1 MARALKRPN
10 IPLKLPKV
18 KVPRLPRTDEP
29 YEDVFEE
36 MTLQEHLEE
45 LRDRIIKTCLAI
57 GVAFI
62 AGVFLADRLLN
73 QIVKN
78 ANVLVDESG
87 QGGLDIASPT
97 DPITLYFKIALYIA
111 IGFTMPIIIWH
122 LIGFLSPGLTRKE
135 KRVLFTAL
143 PFVTLLF
150 LGGVSYAYFFAVPR
164 AYDFLSTFQS
174 DVFSWDPDG
183 GQVINF
189 YLTVMIGL
197 GIAFQIPVVMFLL
210 AKLNLVSPKRMSQYR
225 KYAAMAILVI
235 AAIITPTPDPFNM
248 FFVALPLLL
257 LYEVGIIVARVFA
270 RSSQAATT

>member
-1 MARALKRPN
+1 MARALRRPH
-10 IPLKLPKV
+10 IPVKLPKV
-18 KVPRLPRTDEP
+18 KIPRLPRTDEP
-29 YEDVFEE
+29 YEDVFDE

-45 LRDRIIKTCLAI
+45 LRDRIIKTCVAI
-57 GVAFI
+57 AVAFI
-62 AGVFLADRLLN
+62 AGVFLADRLLDHN
-73 QIVKN
+73 VNTAN
-78 ANVLVDESG
+78 ALVDATG

-111 IGFTMPIIIWH
+111 IGFTMPIIVWH
-122 LIGFLSPGLTRKE
+122 FIGFLAPGLTRKE

-164 AYDFLSTFQS
+164 AFDFLSSFQS
-174 DVFSWDPDG
+174 DIFSWDPDG

-189 YLTVMIGL
+189 YLTVMVGL

-210 AKLNLVSPKRMSQYR
+210 AKLNLVSPQRMSQYR
-225 KYAAMAILVI
+225 KYAAMGILVI
-235 AAIITPTPDPFNM
+235 SAVITPTPDPFNM

-257 LYEVGIIVARVFA
+257 LYEVGIVIARVFA
-270 RSSQAATT
+270 RPTRTATT

>member
-1 MARALKRPN
+1 MARALRRPN

-45 LRDRIIKTCLAI
+45 LRDRIIKTCIAI
-57 GVAFI
+57 AVAFI
-62 AGVFLADRLLN
+62 AGVFLARPLLL
-73 QIVKN
+73 QIVEKAN
-78 ANVLVDESG
+78 ATVAQSG
-87 QGGLDIASPT
+87 QGGLDIKSPT

-111 IGFTMPIIIWH
+111 IGFTMPIIMWH
-122 LIGFLSPGLTRKE
+122 LIGFLTPGLTRKE

-143 PFVTLLF
+143 PFVTVLF

-164 AYDFLSTFQS
+164 AYDFLSNFQT
-174 DVFSWDPDG
+174 DIFSWEPDG
-183 GQVINF
+183 GEVINF

-210 AKLNLVSPKRMSQYR
+210 AKLNLVSPKRMAQYR
-225 KYAAMAILVI
+225 KYAAMGILIISAV
-235 AAIITPTPDPFNM
+235 ITPTPDPFNM

-257 LYEVGIIVARVFA
+257 LYEVGILIARVFA
-270 RSSQAATT
+270 RSPQVATT

>member
-1 MARALKRPN
+1 MARALRRPN
-10 IPLKLPKV
+10 IPVKLPKI
-18 KVPRLPRTDEP
+18 KIPRLPRTDEP
-29 YEDVFEE
+29 YEDVFDE

-45 LRDRIIKTCLAI
+45 LRDRIIKTCVAI
-57 GVAFI
+57 AIAFI
-62 AGVFLADRLLN
+62 AGVFLADRLLD

-78 ANVLVDESG
+78 ANTLVDETG

-111 IGFTMPIIIWH
+111 IGFTMPIIVWH
-122 LIGFLSPGLTRKE
+122 FIGFLAPGLTRKE

-164 AYDFLSTFQS
+164 AFDFLASFQS
-174 DVFSWDPDG
+174 DIFSWDPDG

-225 KYAAMAILVI
+225 KYAAMGILVI
-235 AAIITPTPDPFNM
+235 SAVITPTPDPFNM

-257 LYEVGIIVARVFA
+257 LYEVGIVIARVFA
-270 RSSQAATT
+270 RPTRTATT

>member
-1 MARALKRPN
+1 MARALRRPN

-45 LRDRIIKTCLAI
+45 LRDRIIKTCIAI
-57 GVAFI
+57 AVAFI
-62 AGVFLADRLLN
+62 GGVFLARPLLL
-73 QIVKN
+73 QIVEKAN
-78 ANVLVDESG
+78 ATVAESG
-87 QGGLDIASPT
+87 EGGLDIASPT

-122 LIGFLSPGLTRKE
+122 LVGFLAPGLTRKE
-135 KRVLFTAL
+135 KRVLFTSL
-143 PFVTLLF
+143 PFVILLF

-164 AYDFLSTFQS
+164 AYDFLSSFQS
-174 DVFSWDPDG
+174 DIFSWDPDG

-225 KYAAMAILVI
+225 KYAAMAILII

-248 FFVALPLLL
+248 FFVAFPLLL
-257 LYEVGIIVARVFA
+257 LYEVGILIARVFA
-270 RSSQAATT
+270 RSSQTATT

>member
-18 KVPRLPRTDEP
+18 RVPRLPRTDEP
-29 YEDVFEE
+29 YEDIFEE

-111 IGFTMPIIIWH
+111 IGFTMPIIVWH

-164 AYDFLSTFQS
+164 AYDFLSTFQN

-225 KYAAMAILVI
+225 KYAAMGILVI
-235 AAIITPTPDPFNM
+235 SAIITPTPDPFNM

-257 LYEVGIIVARVFA
+257 LYEVGIIIARVFA
-270 RSSQAATT
+270 RSSEAATT

>member
-18 KVPRLPRTDEP
+18 RVPRLPRTDEP
-29 YEDVFEE
+29 YEDIFEE

-111 IGFTMPIIIWH
+111 IGFTMPIIVWH

-164 AYDFLSTFQS
+164 AYDFLSTFQN

-225 KYAAMAILVI
+225 KYAAMGILVI
-235 AAIITPTPDPFNM
+235 SAIITPTPDPFNM

-257 LYEVGIIVARVFA
+257 LYEVGIIIARIFA